1 MRRYVLRRL
10 LLFVP
15 TLFGASLLV
24 FVLLRLVPGDIAE
37 ILVYQTGSESSTV
50 QKKQIQQIRAEL
62 GLDRPVLV
70 QYAHWMWD
78 ALRGDFGQSYSQRR
92 PVSAILAER
101 FPRSMELA
109 ALTLFLAV
117 IWAVPLGVVSAVRQ
131 NSWVDYLARDP
142 QPVSGLRLPHLR
154 HGRPHPLPAG
164 ALLPLDAAA
173 GVLVPFTEDPLEN
186 LKQLIW
192 PALCQAYYISAPIT
206 RLTRS
211 QMLEV
216 DPPRLCPDRARQ
228 GSRRARGGLPPRAHE
243 RPPPRGHLR
252 GLVGRPPAGRPR
264 DHGDHLRRA
273 RHGHLAGA
281 GGLATATIPTV
292 QAFIFVM
299 AVVFLLRQPGRSIF
313 STRGST
319 RASGTRDG
327 ARARPLPRSPA
338 ARRRGG
344 GDRARHDPGRGA
356 VAPALAPHGPKE
368 TGFAP
373 VRGRPAREFP
383 MGTDQVG
390 RDVLSRVIWGARL
403 SLQVGLSLGGLRH
416 HARARCGAPPP
427 PTSAAPRTRGASES
441 WTP

>member
-50 QKKQIQQIRAEL
+50 QKKQIQQIRTEL

-70 QYAHWMWD
+70 QYGHWMWD

-109 ALTLFLAV
+109 GLTLFLAV
-117 IWAVPLGVVSAVRQ
+117 IWAVPLGVISAVRQ
-131 NSWVDYLARDP
+131 NTWVDYAARI
-142 QPVSGLRLPHLR
+142 VSLSGLSF
-154 HGRPHPLPAG
+154 PLFVTG
-164 ALLPLDAAA
+164 ALILWALVRFFRWIPPLEFVA
-173 GVLVPFTEDPLEN
+173 FTENPLEN

-216 DPPRLCPDRARQ
+216 IRHDYVRTARAKGLAERAVVYRHALKNALLPVVTFVGWWGGRLL
-228 GSRRARGGLPPRAHE
+228 GGLVIMEIIFVVP
-243 RPPPRGHLR
+243 GM
-252 GLVGRPPAGRPR
+252 GTSLVQAVSQR
-264 DHGDHLRRA
+264 DY
-273 RHGHLAGA
+273 
-281 GGLATATIPTV
+281 PTV

-299 AVVFLLRQPGRSIF
+299 AVVFLLINL
-313 STRGST
+313 
-319 RASGTRDG
+319 AVDLLY
-327 ARARPLPRSPA
+327 AWLDPRIRYA
-338 ARRRGG
+338 
-344 GDRARHDPGRGA
+344 
-356 VAPALAPHGPKE
+356 
-368 TGFAP
+368 
-373 VRGRPAREFP
+373 
-383 MGTDQVG
+383 
-390 RDVLSRVIWGARL
+390 
-403 SLQVGLSLGGLRH
+403 
-416 HARARCGAPPP
+416 
-427 PTSAAPRTRGASES
+427 
-441 WTP
+441 

>member
-10 LLFVP
+10 LLFIP

-24 FVLLRLVPGDIAE
+24 FILLRLVPGDIAE

-70 QYAHWMWD
+70 QYGHWMWD

-109 ALTLFLAV
+109 GLTLFLAV

-131 NSWVDYLARDP
+131 NTWVDYVARI
-142 QPVSGLRLPHLR
+142 VSLSGLSF
-154 HGRPHPLPAG
+154 PLFVTG
-164 ALLPLDAAA
+164 ALILWALVRFFRWIPPLEF
-173 GVLVPFTEDPLEN
+173 VPLTENPLEN

-216 DPPRLCPDRARQ
+216 IRHDYVRTARAKGLAERAVIYRHALKNALLPVVTFVGWWGGRLL
-228 GSRRARGGLPPRAHE
+228 GGLVIMEIIFVVP
-243 RPPPRGHLR
+243 GM
-252 GLVGRPPAGRPR
+252 GTSLVQAVSQR
-264 DHGDHLRRA
+264 DY
-273 RHGHLAGA
+273 
-281 GGLATATIPTV
+281 PTV

-299 AVVFLLRQPGRSIF
+299 AVVFLLVNL
-313 STRGST
+313 
-319 RASGTRDG
+319 AVDLLY
-327 ARARPLPRSPA
+327 AWLDPRIRYA
-338 ARRRGG
+338 
-344 GDRARHDPGRGA
+344 
-356 VAPALAPHGPKE
+356 
-368 TGFAP
+368 
-373 VRGRPAREFP
+373 
-383 MGTDQVG
+383 
-390 RDVLSRVIWGARL
+390 
-403 SLQVGLSLGGLRH
+403 
-416 HARARCGAPPP
+416 
-427 PTSAAPRTRGASES
+427 
-441 WTP
+441 

>member
-24 FVLLRLVPGDIAE
+24 FILLRLVPGDIAE

-70 QYAHWMWD
+70 QYGHWMWD

-131 NSWVDYLARDP
+131 NSWVDYLARI
-142 QPVSGLRLPHLR
+142 VSLSGLSLPLFVT
-154 HGRPHPLPAG
+154 G
-164 ALLPLDAAA
+164 ALILWLLVRFFRWIPPLEF
-173 GVLVPFTEDPLEN
+173 VPFTENPLEN

-216 DPPRLCPDRARQ
+216 IRHDYVRTARAKGLAERAVIYRHALKNALLPVVTFVGWWGGRLL
-228 GSRRARGGLPPRAHE
+228 GGLVIMEIIFVVP
-243 RPPPRGHLR
+243 GM
-252 GLVGRPPAGRPR
+252 GTSLVQAVSQR
-264 DHGDHLRRA
+264 DY
-273 RHGHLAGA
+273 
-281 GGLATATIPTV
+281 PTV

-299 AVVFLLRQPGRSIF
+299 AVVFLLVNL
-313 STRGST
+313 
-319 RASGTRDG
+319 AVDLLY
-327 ARARPLPRSPA
+327 AWLDPRIRYA
-338 ARRRGG
+338 
-344 GDRARHDPGRGA
+344 
-356 VAPALAPHGPKE
+356 
-368 TGFAP
+368 
-373 VRGRPAREFP
+373 
-383 MGTDQVG
+383 
-390 RDVLSRVIWGARL
+390 
-403 SLQVGLSLGGLRH
+403 
-416 HARARCGAPPP
+416 
-427 PTSAAPRTRGASES
+427 
-441 WTP
+441 